1 MIQQIKPY
9 AHQLQSLKHNESTK
23 RVFDCSDCGTGKTL
37 VRIMGFAARRATGGG
52 ALLVLAPRSLLRSVW
67 VSDFQKS
74 HPELVCSVADAANRE
89 AAFKAVADVYI
100 TNHDAA
106 KWLSTRKP
114 EFFKRFSELVVDE
127 CFPADTPV
135 DTPTGPRPI
144 SEIGVGD
151 LVNTSSGPLPVTRT
165 FTSSTSTLVKIEL
178 ENGTIIYCTE
188 NHPIATDAGWRE
200 ARHCSGMSAVQITVR
215 QYSLPGT
222 DLLQPELRI
231 DSEAQE
237 HTARGSS
244 SKYQENDSV
253 SEGKASVEQGHTL
266 SGGNKVQNQCC
277 THHSRAQTA
286 CIGRERTPERVRTTG
301 CGDAPINLGA
311 SICNTDETAQGQ
323 RVPDL
328 LQSRLCQSSSNEST
342 GDRREFAR
350 IAQTLGCEE
359 RFISGLSR
367 VVSISRN
374 QQRDPIN
381 VYNLQI
387 DGPHNYSVQG
397 TLVHNC
403 TAFKHHTSFR
413 SKALAKIAKYFEYRC
428 CMTGTPNGNSIT
440 DVWHQVFI
448 LDDGQRL
455 GKSFYAFRDS
465 VCSPKQVG
473 PNAMKWTDKEGA
485 EEAVFGLLSDIVIR
499 HKFEDCT
506 DIPPNHTY
514 SVEYDL
520 SSKQLKAYAEL
531 EATQMLILQK
541 QEILAIN
548 AAAVATKLLQVSSGS
563 VYGGDG
569 KHVTVDTTRYEL
581 VLDLV
586 EQRQHSFVLF
596 LWKHQRDA
604 LVAEAQKRGVS
615 YAVIDGETSDV
626 DRQRL
631 VEAYQAGRYQVM
643 FGHPKTVAHG
653 VTLTRGTATIWA
665 SPTYDLELFAQG
677 SKRQHR
683 IGQTQKTET
692 IVIVAKGTIEE
703 KVWEILEGK
712 NKRMRNLLDLFG
724 TLNKGATCPA

>member
-127 CFPADTPV
+127 
-135 DTPTGPRPI
+135 
-144 SEIGVGD
+144 
-151 LVNTSSGPLPVTRT
+151 
-165 FTSSTSTLVKIEL
+165 STA
-178 ENGTIIYCTE
+178 Y
-188 NHPIATDAGWRE
+188 
-200 ARHCSGMSAVQITVR
+200 
-215 QYSLPGT
+215 
-222 DLLQPELRI
+222 
-231 DSEAQE
+231 
-237 HTARGSS
+237 
-244 SKYQENDSV
+244 
-253 SEGKASVEQGHTL
+253 
-266 SGGNKVQNQCC
+266 
-277 THHSRAQTA
+277 
-286 CIGRERTPERVRTTG
+286 
-301 CGDAPINLGA
+301 
-311 SICNTDETAQGQ
+311 
-323 RVPDL
+323 
-328 LQSRLCQSSSNEST
+328 
-342 GDRREFAR
+342 
-350 IAQTLGCEE
+350 
-359 RFISGLSR
+359 
-367 VVSISRN
+367 
-374 QQRDPIN
+374 
-381 VYNLQI
+381 
-387 DGPHNYSVQG
+387 
-397 TLVHNC
+397 
-403 TAFKHHTSFR
+403 KHHTSFR

-473 PNAMKWTDKEGA
+473 PNANAMKWTDKEGA

-563 VYGGDG
+563 VYDGAG

-615 YAVIDGETSDV
+615 YAVIDGDTSDA

-653 VTLTRGTATIWA
+653 VTLTKGTATIWA

-724 TLNKGATCPA
+724 TLNKEETCPA